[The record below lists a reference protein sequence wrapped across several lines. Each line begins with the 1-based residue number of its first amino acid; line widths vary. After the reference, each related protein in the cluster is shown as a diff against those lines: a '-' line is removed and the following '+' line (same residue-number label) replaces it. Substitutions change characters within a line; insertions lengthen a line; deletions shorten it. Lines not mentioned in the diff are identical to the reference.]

1 MTFKLKT
8 LLASAAIGLAL
19 TACKAAENTVQ
30 KTGDTVAQK
39 AASITLPAGITKVE
53 SVGPAKGDQV
63 VIPYTKY
70 KLDNGLTVVLHEDK
84 SDPLVHVDVTYHV
97 GSGREE
103 PGRSGFAHFFEHM
116 MFQGS
121 ENVADEEHFKII
133 SESGGTLNGTTNG
146 DRTNYFETVPSN
158 QLEKML
164 WLEADRMGFFLDAV
178 TQEKFEVQRETVKN
192 ERGQRVD
199 NQPYGLRFERIGEA
213 MYPEGHPY
221 SWSTIGYLED
231 LDRADLTDLKKFF
244 LEWYG
249 PNNAT
254 LTIGGDLDK
263 QQTLEWV
270 NTYFGNIPAGPEVEK
285 PKKQPAVLDKDRY
298 ISLED
303 NVQLPE
309 LNMVWPTVYANHPDE
324 APLDVL
330 QNIIGGGQTSLLYKN
345 LQKPGLAVAAFNFHR
360 CAEISCT
367 FNILV
372 RPNPRR
378 VKGLAEIESI
388 VRESFVEFE
397 GRGVEDDDLTRVK
410 SSIVSG
416 LIYGLESVSGKMSQ
430 LAAYETYRDNPNGI
444 GDDIAR
450 YENVTKADVMRVY
463 EKYIKNKPAVIMSI
477 VPKGKPEMIAAADTW
492 ERYERTIPDTSGES
506 KDFSWTRP
514 TDPEGLDR
522 SQIPPAGA
530 NNPAVKA
537 PNTYEFSVGDGIEV
551 LGARNTEV
559 PTTTINLRIKAGQSH
574 ESLDK
579 LGLAAMTAGL
589 LNEGTTERTAEE
601 LSNELAKLGSSV
613 TFNAGDTFST
623 MNIRTLTKNLDATMA
638 IAMEKLLKPKFDQT
652 DFDRDKANTLQGI
665 KSNKKQAAPTA
676 SNIFNKMMY
685 GTDNPTA
692 YANTGTE
699 ETVEN
704 ITLDDV
710 KAFYA
715 EHYSPKIA
723 SVIAVSDLGKG
734 AMKKA
739 LAPLADWTGGNVAG
753 ADTKA
758 FPELAGGTIFFV
770 DKPNAA
776 QSEIRIGKRA
786 LPYDATGDYYKSN
799 VMNYP
804 LGGAFNSRINL
815 NLRENKGYTYG
826 ARSFFNGNENGGW
839 YRAGAGVRADATA
852 ASIVEFV
859 NEIEGYYANG
869 VSEEEIAFTQSS
881 LGQSDARAYET
892 PRQKLGFLSRMATYG
907 LKPNHVDEQA
917 AILAKMTKTDFDALA
932 KQHLSLDDM
941 IMVVIG
947 DKAKV
952 YDEVAALGYKMVE
965 IDADGNPK

>member
-1 MTFKLKT
+1 MTIKLKT
-8 LLASAAIGLAL
+8 LLATAAIGLAL

-199 NQPYGLRFERIGEA
+199 NRPYGLLFERVGEA

-231 LDRADLTDLKKFF
+231 LDRASLTDLKKFF

-254 LTIGGDLDK
+254 ITIGGDFDTK
-263 QQTLEWV
+263 QTLEWV
-270 NTYFGNIPAGPEVEK
+270 KTYFGTIPAGPEQADPEFI
-285 PKKQPAVLDKDRY
+285 PISLDEDRY

-303 NVQLPE
+303 NVQLP
-309 LNMVWPTVYANHPDE
+309 LLYMSWPTVHANHPDE

-330 QNIIGGGQTSLLYKN
+330 ANILGQGQTSILYKN
-345 LQKPGLAVAAFNFHR
+345 IQKPGLTVQASANHGCREIHCTLTLFTLANPAKVQKLGDLEEKMRAAF
-360 CAEISCT
+360 
-367 FNILV
+367 
-372 RPNPRR
+372 
-378 VKGLAEIESI
+378 G
-388 VRESFVEFE
+388 EFE
-397 GRGVEDDDLTRVK
+397 TRGVMDDDLTRVK
-410 SSIVSG
+410 SSIVSS
-416 LIYGLESVSGKMSQ
+416 LIYGLESVSGKVSQ
-430 LAAYETYRDNPNGI
+430 LAAYETYRNNPNGI

-450 YENVTKADVMRVY
+450 YENVTKSDVMGVY
-463 EKYIKNKPAVIMSI
+463 NKYVKDQKAVIMSI
-477 VPKGKPEMIAAADTW
+477 VPKGASSMIAQADTW
-492 ERYERTIPDTSGES
+492 ERYERTIPDTSGEPD
-506 KDFSWTRP
+506 DFNWTRP

-522 SQIPPAGA
+522 SIQPPAGA
-530 NNPAVKA
+530 NNPQIKA

-574 ESLDK
+574 ETLDK

-589 LNEGTTERTAEE
+589 LNEGTTERSAED
-601 LSNELAKLGSSV
+601 LSNELDKLGSSV
-613 TFNAGDTFST
+613 SFNAGDAFST
-623 MNIRTLTKNLDATMA
+623 MSIRTLTKNLDATMA

-652 DFDRDKANTLQGI
+652 DFDRDKANALQGI
-665 KSNKKQAAPTA
+665 KANKKEAAPTA

-692 YANTGTE
+692 YANSGTE
-699 ETVEN
+699 DTVEN

-723 SVIAVSDLGKG
+723 SVIAVSDLGES

-739 LAPLADWTGGNVAG
+739 LAPLADWTGGNVEVSE
-753 ADTKA
+753 TKA
-758 FPELAGGTIFFV
+758 FPKLAGGTIFFV
-770 DKPNAA
+770 DKPGAA

-815 NLRENKGYTYG
+815 NLREDKGYSYG

-859 NEIEGYYANG
+859 KEIESYYTNG

-907 LKPNHVDEQA
+907 LKADHVDKQA
-917 AILAKMTKTDFDALA
+917 DILANMTKADFDALA
-932 KQHLSLDDM
+932 KQHLNLDDM
-941 IMVVIG
+941 IMVVVG

-952 YDEVAALGYKMVE
+952 YDEVAALDYKMVE

>member
-1 MTFKLKT
+1 MTSKFKT

-19 TACKAAENTVQ
+19 AACGAADEISSDVKA
-30 KTGDTVAQK
+30 VASQ
-39 AASITLPAGITKVE
+39 ITLPAGVTLVE
-53 SVGPAKGDQV
+53 TVKPATGDEV

-199 NQPYGLRFERIGEA
+199 NRPYGLLFERVGEA

-231 LDRADLTDLKKFF
+231 LDRASLTDLKKFF

-254 LTIGGDLDK
+254 LTIGGDMDPA
-263 QQTLEWV
+263 QTLEWV
-270 NTYFGNIPAGPEVEK
+270 KTYFGTIPAGP
-285 PKKQPAVLDKDRY
+285 KQADPVFEPIKLDADRY

-303 NVQLPE
+303 NVQLP
-309 LNMVWPTVYANHPDE
+309 LLYMAWPTVHANHPDE

-330 QNIIGGGQTSLLYKN
+330 ANILGQGQTSILYKN
-345 LQKPGLAVAAFNFHR
+345 VSKPGLTVQASAGHGCREIHCTLTLLGVA
-360 CAEISCT
+360 
-367 FNILV
+367 
-372 RPNPRR
+372 NPAK
-378 VKGLAEIESI
+378 VQKLGDLESI
-388 VRESFVEFE
+388 MRASFAEFE
-397 GRGVEDDDLTRVK
+397 ERGVMDDDLTRVK
-410 SSIVSG
+410 SDIVSG
-416 LIYGLESVSGKMSQ
+416 MIYGLESVSGKISQ

-450 YENVTKADVMRVY
+450 YEGVTKADVLRVY
-463 EKYIKNKPAVIMSI
+463 EQYIKGNSAVVMSI
-477 VPKGKPEMIAAADTW
+477 VPKGKPEMIAKADTW
-492 ERYERTIPDTSGES
+492 QRYERTLPDFSNES
-506 KDFSWTRP
+506 DDFSWTRP
-514 TDPEGLDR
+514 GDPDGLDR
-522 SQIPPAGA
+522 SVMPQAGP
-530 NNPAVKA
+530 NNPQIKA
-537 PNTYEFSVGDGIEV
+537 PDTYEFSVGDGIEV

-559 PTTTINLRIKAGQSH
+559 PTTTIRLRMKAGQSH
-574 ESLDK
+574 ETLDK
-579 LGLAAMTAGL
+579 MGLASMTAGL
-589 LNEGTTERTAEE
+589 LNEATTERTVEE
-601 LSNELAKLGSSV
+601 LSNELDKLGSSV
-613 TFNAGDTFST
+613 SFGSGDTFST

-652 DFDRDKANTLQGI
+652 DFDRDKSNALQGI
-665 KSNKKQAAPTA
+665 KANKKEASLTA
-676 SNIFNKMMY
+676 SNLFNKMMY
-685 GTDNPTA
+685 GADNPTA
-692 YANTGTE
+692 YANSGTE
-699 ETVEN
+699 ETVES

-715 EHYSPKIA
+715 ANYSPKIA
-723 SVIAVSDLGKG
+723 SIVAVSDLDEA
-734 AMKKA
+734 AMKQA
-739 LAPLADWTGGNVAG
+739 LAPLADWTGNDVAS
-753 ADTKA
+753 AEMNP
-758 FPELAGGTIFFV
+758 FPSLASGTLFFV
-770 DKPNAA
+770 DKPGAA

-786 LPYDATGDYYKSN
+786 LPYDATGEYYKST

-815 NLRENKGYTYG
+815 NLREDKGYTYG
-826 ARSFFNGNENGGW
+826 ARSFFSGNEDGGW

-859 NEIEGYYANG
+859 KEIEGFYNDGAT
-869 VSEEEIAFTQSS
+869 EEELAFTKSS

-892 PRQKLGFLSRMATYG
+892 PRQKLGFLSRMATYDLDAG
-907 LKPNHVDEQA
+907 HVDEQA
-917 AILAKMTKTDFDALA
+917 AILDAMSKADMDALA
-932 KQHLSLDDM
+932 KTHLNLDDM
-941 IMVVIG
+941 IMIVVG
-947 DKAKV
+947 DKATV
-952 YDEVAALGYKMVE
+952 YDDVAALGYKMVDV
-965 IDADGNPK
+965 DADGNPI

>member
-1 MTFKLKT
+1 MTSIFKT

-19 TACKAAENTVQ
+19 TACKGADGSST
-30 KTGDTVAQK
+30 K
-39 AASITLPAGITKVE
+39 AASVIVPDGFTKVE
-53 SVGPAKGDQV
+53 TVAAAKGDEV
-63 VIPYTKY
+63 VIPFTKY

-146 DRTNYFETVPSN
+146 DRTNYFQTVPSN

-199 NQPYGLRFERIGEA
+199 NRPYGLLWERVGEA

-231 LDRADLTDLKKFF
+231 LDRASLTDLKKFF

-254 LTIGGDLDK
+254 ITIGGDFDTE
-263 QQTLEWV
+263 QTLEWV
-270 NTYFGNIPAGPEVEK
+270 KTYFGTIPAGTEHADPEFVPITLEE
-285 PKKQPAVLDKDRY
+285 DHY

-303 NVQLPE
+303 NVQLP
-309 LNMVWPTVYANHPDE
+309 LLYMSWPTVHANHPDE

-330 QNIIGGGQTSLLYKN
+330 ANILGQGQTSILYKN
-345 LQKPGLAVAAFNFHR
+345 IQKPGLTVQASASHGCREIHCTLTLFTLANPAKVQQLGDLEEKMRAAF
-360 CAEISCT
+360 
-367 FNILV
+367 
-372 RPNPRR
+372 
-378 VKGLAEIESI
+378 G
-388 VRESFVEFE
+388 EFE
-397 GRGVEDDDLTRVK
+397 ERGVMDDDLTRVK

-416 LIYGLESVSGKMSQ
+416 LIYGLESVSGKVSQ

-450 YENVTKADVMRVY
+450 YEGVTKADVMRVY
-463 EKYIKNKPAVIMSI
+463 DQYIKDQKAVIMSI
-477 VPKGKPEMIAAADTW
+477 VPKGAGSMIAKEDTW
-492 ERYERTIPDTSGES
+492 ARYERTIPDFNDTED
-506 KDFSWTRP
+506 DFSWTRP
-514 TDPEGLDR
+514 EDPEGLDR
-522 SQIPPAGA
+522 SVMPPAGD
-530 NNPAVKA
+530 NIPQIKA
-537 PNTYEFSVGDGIEV
+537 PDTYTFETGNGIEV
-551 LGARNTEV
+551 LAARNTEV
-559 PTTTINLRIKAGQSH
+559 PTTTISLRIKAGQSH

-579 LGLAAMTAGL
+579 LGLASMTAGL
-589 LNEGTTERTAEE
+589 LNEATTERTVEE
-601 LSNELAKLGSSV
+601 LSNELDKLGSSV
-613 TFNAGDTFST
+613 SFGAGDTFST
-623 MNIRTLTKNLDATMA
+623 MRIRTLTRNLDATMA
-638 IAMEKLLKPKFDQT
+638 IAMEKLLKPKFDQE
-652 DFDRDKANTLQGI
+652 DFDRDQANALQGI
-665 KSNKKQAAPTA
+665 KANKKEASATA
-676 SNIFNKMMY
+676 STLFNKMMY

-692 YANTGTE
+692 YPGSGTE
-699 ETVEN
+699 ESVAN
-704 ITLDDV
+704 ISLDDV

-715 EHYSPKIA
+715 DHYSPQIA
-723 SVIAVSDLGKG
+723 SIVAVSDLNEA

-739 LAPLADWTGGNVAG
+739 LAPLADWEGGDVPA
-753 ADTKA
+753 ATMKP
-758 FPELAGGTIFFV
+758 FPELEAGTLYFV
-770 DKPNAA
+770 DKPDAA

-786 LPYDATGDYYKSN
+786 LPYDATGDYYKST

-815 NLRENKGYTYG
+815 NLREDKGYTYG
-826 ARSFFNGNENGGW
+826 ARSFFSGNESGGW

-852 ASIVEFV
+852 ASITEFV
-859 NEIEGYYANG
+859 NEIEGYFADG
-869 VSEEEIAFTQSS
+869 ATEEEVAFTQSS

-907 LKPNHVDEQA
+907 LKADHVDEQA
-917 AILAKMTKTDFDALA
+917 DILANMTKSDFDALA
-932 KQHLSLDDM
+932 KSNLNLDEM
-941 IMVVIG
+941 IMIVVG

-952 YDEVAALGYKMVE
+952 YDEVAALGFNMVE

>member
-1 MTFKLKT
+1 MTFKIKT
-8 LLASAAIGLAL
+8 LLASAAIGIAL
-19 TACKAAENTVQ
+19 TACGAADGPSLDMASYTVP
-30 KTGDTVAQK
+30 D
-39 AASITLPAGITKVE
+39 GITKIETV
-53 SVGPAKGDQV
+53 AATDGDQV

-70 KLDNGLTVVLHEDK
+70 QLDNGLTVVLHEDK

-199 NQPYGLRFERIGEA
+199 NRPYGLLFERVGEA

-231 LDRADLTDLKKFF
+231 LDRASLTDLKKFF

-249 PNNAT
+249 TNNAT
-254 LTIGGDLDK
+254 LTIGGDFDTE
-263 QQTLEWV
+263 QTLEWIKL
-270 NTYFGNIPAGPEVEK
+270 YFGTIPAGPEQEDPEFV
-285 PKKQPAVLDKDRY
+285 PITLDEDRY

-303 NVQLPE
+303 NVQLP
-309 LNMVWPTVYANHPDE
+309 LLYMSWPTVHANHPDE

-330 QNIIGGGQTSLLYKN
+330 ANILGQGQTSILYKN
-345 LQKPGLAVAAFNFHR
+345 IQKPGLTVQASAGHGCREIHCSLTLFTLANPAIVQKLGDLEEKMRAAF
-360 CAEISCT
+360 
-367 FNILV
+367 
-372 RPNPRR
+372 
-378 VKGLAEIESI
+378 G
-388 VRESFVEFE
+388 EFE
-397 GRGVEDDDLTRVK
+397 ERGVMDDDLTRVK

-416 LIYGLESVSGKMSQ
+416 LIYGLESVSGKVSQ
-430 LAAYETYRDNPNGI
+430 LAAYETYRDSPNGI

-463 EKYIKNKPAVIMSI
+463 NQYIKDQKAVIMSI
-477 VPKGKPEMIAAADTW
+477 VPKGASSMIAREDTW
-492 ERYERTIPDTSGES
+492 QRYERTIPEFNDSDE
-506 KDFSWTRP
+506 DFSWTRP
-514 TDPEGLDR
+514 EDPEGLDR
-522 SQIPPAGA
+522 SVMPPAGD
-530 NNPAVKA
+530 NIPQIKA
-537 PNTYEFSVGDGIEV
+537 PDTYTFTTSNGIDV
-551 LGARNTEV
+551 LAARNTEV
-559 PTTTINLRIKAGQSH
+559 PTTTISLRIKAGQSH

-579 LGLAAMTAGL
+579 LGLASMTAGL
-589 LNEGTTERTAEE
+589 LNEATTERSVEE
-601 LSNELAKLGSSV
+601 LSNELDKLGSSV
-613 TFNAGDTFST
+613 SFSAGDTFST
-623 MNIRTLTKNLDATMA
+623 MRIRTLTRNLDETLA
-638 IAMEKLLKPKFDQT
+638 IAMEKLLKPKFDQA
-652 DFDRDKANTLQGI
+652 DFDRDKANALQGI
-665 KSNKKQAAPTA
+665 KANKKEASATA
-676 SNIFNKMMY
+676 SNLFNKMMY

-692 YANTGTE
+692 YANSGTE
-699 ETVEN
+699 ESVAN

-715 EHYSPKIA
+715 THYSPQIA
-723 SVIAVSDLGKG
+723 SVVAVSDLNEA

-739 LAPLADWTGGNVAG
+739 LAPLSDWTGGEVPSKEM
-753 ADTKA
+753 KA
-758 FPELAGGTIFFV
+758 FPQLETGTLYFV
-770 DKPNAA
+770 DKPDAA

-815 NLRENKGYTYG
+815 NLREDKGYTYG
-826 ARSFFNGNENGGW
+826 ARSFFSGDENGGW

-859 NEIEGYYANG
+859 NEIQGYYTDGATD
-869 VSEEEIAFTQSS
+869 EEVAFTQSS

-907 LKPNHVDEQA
+907 LKADHVDEQA
-917 AILAKMTKTDFDALA
+917 EILENMTKADFDRLAKT
-932 KQHLSLDDM
+932 HLNLDDM
-941 IMVVIG
+941 IMIVIG

-952 YDEVAALGYKMVE
+952 YDEVAALGYNMVE
-965 IDADGNPK
+965 IDADGNPI

>member
-1 MTFKLKT
+1 MTFKLKA
-8 LLASAAIGLAL
+8 LLVSAAIGMAL

-30 KTGDTVAQK
+30 KT
-39 AASITLPAGITKVE
+39 ASTLLPTGITKIE
-53 SVGPAKGDQV
+53 TIAPGTGDQV

-199 NQPYGLRFERIGEA
+199 NRPYGLLFERVGEA
-213 MYPEGHPY
+213 MFPEGHPY

-231 LDRADLTDLKKFF
+231 LDRASLTDLKKFF

-249 PNNAT
+249 PNNAVV
-254 LTIGGDLDK
+254 TIGGDFDTA
-263 QQTLEWV
+263 QTLEWV
-270 NTYFGNIPAGPEVEK
+270 KTYFGTIPAGPVQDD
-285 PKKQPAVLDKDRY
+285 PKFVPISLDEDRY

-303 NVQLPE
+303 NVQLP
-309 LNMVWPTVYANHPDE
+309 LLYMSWPTVHANHPDE

-330 QNIIGGGQTSLLYKN
+330 ANILGQGQTSILYKN
-345 LQKPGLAVAAFNFHR
+345 IQKPGLTVQASSGHGCREIHCSFTLFTLANPAKVQNLGDLETKMRDAF
-360 CAEISCT
+360 
-367 FNILV
+367 
-372 RPNPRR
+372 
-378 VKGLAEIESI
+378 G
-388 VRESFVEFE
+388 EFE
-397 GRGVEDDDLTRVK
+397 TRGVLDDDLTRVK

-416 LIYGLESVSGKMSQ
+416 LIYGLESVSGKVSQ

-463 EKYIKNKPAVIMSI
+463 NQYIKDQHAVVMSI
-477 VPKGKPEMIAAADTW
+477 VPKGAGRMIARADTW

-506 KDFSWTRP
+506 TDFNWTRP
-514 TDPEGLDR
+514 EDPEGLDR
-522 SQIPPAGA
+522 SVQPSAGD
-530 NNPAVKA
+530 NNPQVKA
-537 PNTYEFSVGDGIEV
+537 PDTYEFSVGDGIEV

-559 PTTTINLRIKAGQSH
+559 PTTTISLRIEAGQSH
-574 ESLDK
+574 ETLDK
-579 LGLAAMTAGL
+579 LGLASMTAGL
-589 LNEGTTERTAEE
+589 LNEATTERSVEA
-601 LSNELAKLGSSV
+601 LSNELDKLGSSV
-613 TFNAGDTFST
+613 SFSAGDRFST
-623 MNIRTLTKNLDATMA
+623 MRIRTLTRNLDATMA
-638 IAMEKLLKPKFDQT
+638 IAMEKLLQPKFDPA
-652 DFDRDKANTLQGI
+652 DFERDKANALQSI
-665 KSNKKQAAPTA
+665 KANKKEAAQTA
-676 SNIFNKMMY
+676 STLFNKMMY

-699 ETVEN
+699 ESVAN

-715 EHYSPKIA
+715 AHYSPKIA
-723 SVIAVSDLGKG
+723 SVIAVSDLDKT
-734 AMKKA
+734 AMENA
-739 LAPLADWTGGNVAG
+739 LAPLAEWTGGKVPA
-753 ADTKA
+753 AEIKP
-758 FPELAGGTIFFV
+758 FPELTGGTLFFV

-786 LPYDATGDYYKSN
+786 LPYDATGDYFKST

-815 NLRENKGYTYG
+815 NLREDKGYTYG
-826 ARSFFNGNENGGW
+826 ARSSFNGDTNGGW

-859 NEIEGYYANG
+859 KEIEGYYANG

-907 LKPNHVDEQA
+907 LKADHVDKQA
-917 AILAKMTKTDFDALA
+917 AILSKMTKADFDAIA
-932 KQHLSLDDM
+932 KEHLNLDDM
-941 IMVVIG
+941 IMIVIG
-947 DKAKV
+947 DKAAV
-952 YDEVAALGYKMVE
+952 YDDVAALGYKMVE

>member
-1 MTFKLKT
+1 MTFKLKV

-19 TACKAAENTVQ
+19 TACKDA
-30 KTGDTVAQK
+30 DTPRIDV
-39 AASITLPAGITKVE
+39 ASITLPSGVTKVE
-53 SVGPAKGDQV
+53 TVADAKGDQV

-103 PGRSGFAHFFEHM
+103 AGRSGFAHFFEHM
-116 MFQGS
+116 LFQGS
-121 ENVADEEHFKII
+121 ENVADEQHFKLI
-133 SESGGTLNGTTNG
+133 SESGGTLNGSTSG
-146 DRTNYFETVPSN
+146 DRTNYYETVPSN

-178 TQEKFEVQRETVKN
+178 TQESFEVQRETVKN

-231 LDRADLTDLKKFF
+231 LDRADLNDLKKFF
-244 LEWYG
+244 GDWYG

-254 LTIGGDLDK
+254 ITIGGDLDK

-270 NTYFGNIPAGPEVEK
+270 KTYFGTIPAGPEVGK
-285 PKKQPAVLDKDRY
+285 PAKDLVTLDKDRY

-303 NVQLPE
+303 NVQLAE
-309 LNMVWPTVYANHPDE
+309 LNMVWPTVYANHPDK

-330 QNIIGGGQTSLLYKN
+330 ENIMGGGQTSLFYKN
-345 LQKPGLAVAAFNFHR
+345 LQKPGLAVVAANFHR
-360 CAEISCT
+360 CQEVSCT
-367 FNILV
+367 FNVLI
-372 RPNPRR
+372 RPNPTK
-378 VKGLAEIESI
+378 VSGLAEIETI
-388 VRESFVEFE
+388 VRDSFVEFE
-397 GRGVEDDDLTRVK
+397 SRGVQDDDLTRVK
-410 SSIVSG
+410 SSIVSN

-477 VPKGKPEMIAAADTW
+477 VPKGKPEMIAAPDTW
-492 ERYERTIPDTSGES
+492 ERYERTLPDTSGEVN
-506 KDFSWTRP
+506 DFKWVRP
-514 TDPEGLDR
+514 SDPEGLDR
-522 SQIPPAGA
+522 SQIPPAGP
-530 NNPAVKA
+530 NNPAIKA
-537 PNTYEFSVGDGIEV
+537 PDTYEFSVGDGIEV

-559 PTTTINLRIKAGQSH
+559 PTTTINLRIKTGQSH
-574 ESLDK
+574 ETLEK
-579 LGLAAMTAGL
+579 LGLASITAGL

-601 LSNELAKLGSSV
+601 LSNELAKLGSTVS
-613 TFNAGDTFST
+613 FNSGDAFST
-623 MNIRTLTKNLDATMA
+623 MSIRTLTKNLDATVA
-638 IAMEKLLKPKFDQT
+638 IAMEKLLKPKFDQA
-652 DFDRDKANTLQGI
+652 DFDRDKANALQGI
-665 KSNKKQAAPTA
+665 KASKKNAGVTA
-676 SNIFNKMMY
+676 SNLFNKMMY

-692 YANTGTE
+692 YANSGTE
-699 ETVEN
+699 SSVAN
-704 ITLDDV
+704 VTLDDV

-715 EHYSPKIA
+715 DHYSPKIA
-723 SVIAVSDLGKG
+723 SVIAVSDLNEA

-739 LAPLADWTGGNVAG
+739 LSPLSDWAG
-753 ADTKA
+753 SDVVSAEMKA
-758 FPELAGGTIFFV
+758 FPDLAKGTLFFV

-786 LPYDATGDYYKSN
+786 LPYDATGEYYKSN

-815 NLRENKGYTYG
+815 NLREDKGYSYG

-839 YRAGAGVRADATA
+839 YRAGAAVRADATA

-859 NEIEGYYANG
+859 NEIKSYHADGATA
-869 VSEEEIAFTQSS
+869 EEIAFTQAS

-907 LKPNHVDEQA
+907 LKASHVDEQA
-917 AILAKMTKTDFDALA
+917 DVLAKMTKTDFDALA
-932 KQHLSLDDM
+932 KTHLDLDDM
-941 IMVVIG
+941 IMVVVG

-965 IDADGNPK
+965 VDADGNPK

>member
-1 MTFKLKT
+1 MTSIFKT

-19 TACKAAENTVQ
+19 TACKGADGSSTN
-30 KTGDTVAQK
+30 
-39 AASITLPAGITKVE
+39 AASVSVPDGFTKVE
-53 SVGPAKGDQV
+53 TVAAAMGDQV
-63 VIPYTKY
+63 VIPFTKY

-146 DRTNYFETVPSN
+146 DRTNYFQTVPSN

-199 NQPYGLRFERIGEA
+199 NRPYGLLWERVGEA

-231 LDRADLTDLKKFF
+231 LDRASLTDLKKFF

-254 LTIGGDLDK
+254 ITIGGDFDTE
-263 QQTLEWV
+263 QTLEWV
-270 NTYFGNIPAGPEVEK
+270 KTYFGTIPAGTEHADPEFVPITLEE
-285 PKKQPAVLDKDRY
+285 DRY

-303 NVQLPE
+303 NVQLP
-309 LNMVWPTVYANHPDE
+309 LLYMSWPTVHANHPDE

-330 QNIIGGGQTSLLYKN
+330 ANILGQGQTSILYKN
-345 LQKPGLAVAAFNFHR
+345 IQKPGLTVQASASHGCREIHCTLTLFTLANPAKVQQLGDLEEKMRAAF
-360 CAEISCT
+360 
-367 FNILV
+367 
-372 RPNPRR
+372 
-378 VKGLAEIESI
+378 G
-388 VRESFVEFE
+388 EFE
-397 GRGVEDDDLTRVK
+397 ERGVMDDDLTRVK

-416 LIYGLESVSGKMSQ
+416 LIYGLESVSGKVSQ

-450 YENVTKADVMRVY
+450 YEGVTKADVMRVY
-463 EKYIKNKPAVIMSI
+463 NQYIKDQKAVIMSI
-477 VPKGKPEMIAAADTW
+477 VPKGAGSMIAKEDTW
-492 ERYERTIPDTSGES
+492 ERYERTIPDFNDAED
-506 KDFSWTRP
+506 DFSWTRP
-514 TDPEGLDR
+514 EDPEGLDR
-522 SQIPPAGA
+522 SVMPPAGD
-530 NNPAVKA
+530 NIPQIKA
-537 PNTYEFSVGDGIEV
+537 PDTYTFETGNGIEV
-551 LGARNTEV
+551 LAARNTEV
-559 PTTTINLRIKAGQSH
+559 PTTTISLRIKAGQSH

-579 LGLAAMTAGL
+579 LGLASMTAGL
-589 LNEGTTERTAEE
+589 LNEATTERTVEE
-601 LSNELAKLGSSV
+601 LSNELDKLGSSV
-613 TFNAGDTFST
+613 SFGAGDTFST
-623 MNIRTLTKNLDATMA
+623 MRIRTLTRNLDATMA
-638 IAMEKLLKPKFDQT
+638 IAMEKLLKPKFDQA
-652 DFDRDKANTLQGI
+652 DFDRDQANALQGI
-665 KSNKKQAAPTA
+665 KANKKEASATA
-676 SNIFNKMMY
+676 STLFNKMMY

-692 YANTGTE
+692 YPGTGTE
-699 ETVEN
+699 ESVSN

-715 EHYSPKIA
+715 DHYSPQIA
-723 SVIAVSDLGKG
+723 SIVAVSDLNEA

-739 LAPLADWTGGNVAG
+739 LDPLADWEGSDVPAATM
-753 ADTKA
+753 KP
-758 FPELAGGTIFFV
+758 FPELEAGTLYFV
-770 DKPNAA
+770 DKPDAA

-786 LPYDATGDYYKSN
+786 LPYDATGDYYKST

-815 NLRENKGYTYG
+815 NLREDKGYTYG
-826 ARSFFNGNENGGW
+826 ARSFFSGNESGGW

-852 ASIVEFV
+852 ASITEFV
-859 NEIEGYYANG
+859 NEIEGYFADG
-869 VSEEEIAFTQSS
+869 ATEEEVAFTQSS

-907 LKPNHVDEQA
+907 LKADHVDEQA
-917 AILAKMTKTDFDALA
+917 DILANMTKADFDALA
-932 KQHLSLDDM
+932 KSNLNLDEM
-941 IMVVIG
+941 IMIVVG

-952 YDEVAALGYKMVE
+952 YDEVAALGFNMVE

>member
-1 MTFKLKT
+1 MTFKPKT
-8 LLASAAIGLAL
+8 LLVTAAIGMAL
-19 TACKAAENTVQ
+19 TACKAAETTAN
-30 KTGDTVAQK
+30 KT
-39 AASITLPAGITKVE
+39 ASTLLPSGVTKIE
-53 SVGPAKGDQV
+53 TIPPAKGDQV

-133 SESGGTLNGTTNG
+133 SESGGTLNGTTNS

-199 NQPYGLRFERIGEA
+199 NRPYGLLFERVGEA
-213 MYPEGHPY
+213 MFPEGHPY

-231 LDRADLTDLKKFF
+231 LDRASLTDLKKFF

-249 PNNAT
+249 PNNAVI
-254 LTIGGDLDK
+254 TIGGDFDTA
-263 QQTLEWV
+263 QTLEWV
-270 NTYFGNIPAGPEVEK
+270 KTYFGTIPAGPV
-285 PKKQPAVLDKDRY
+285 QPDPEFVPISLEEDRY

-303 NVQLPE
+303 NVQLP
-309 LNMVWPTVYANHPDE
+309 LLYMSWPTVHANHADE

-330 QNIIGGGQTSLLYKN
+330 ANILGQGQTSILYKN
-345 LQKPGLAVAAFNFHR
+345 IQKPGLTVQAASSHGCREIHCSFTLFTLANPAKVQNLADLETKMRAAF
-360 CAEISCT
+360 
-367 FNILV
+367 
-372 RPNPRR
+372 
-378 VKGLAEIESI
+378 G
-388 VRESFVEFE
+388 EFE
-397 GRGVEDDDLTRVK
+397 TRGVLDDDLTRVK

-416 LIYGLESVSGKMSQ
+416 LIYGLESVSGKVSQ

-463 EKYIKNKPAVIMSI
+463 NQYIKDQHAVVMSI
-477 VPKGKPEMIAAADTW
+477 VPKGASHMIAKPDTW

-506 KDFSWTRP
+506 TDFNWTRP
-514 TDPEGLDR
+514 EDPEGLDR
-522 SQIPPAGA
+522 SVQPPAGD
-530 NNPAVKA
+530 NNPQVKA
-537 PNTYEFSVGDGIEV
+537 PDTYEFSVGDGIEV

-559 PTTTINLRIKAGQSH
+559 PTTTISLRIEAGQSH
-574 ESLDK
+574 ETLDK
-579 LGLAAMTAGL
+579 LGLASMTAGL
-589 LNEGTTERTAEE
+589 LNEATTERSVEA
-601 LSNELAKLGSSV
+601 LSNELDKLGSSV
-613 TFNAGDTFST
+613 SVSAGDKFST
-623 MNIRTLTKNLDATMA
+623 MRIRTLTRNLDATMA
-638 IAMEKLLKPKFDQT
+638 IAMEKLLKPKFDT
-652 DFDRDKANTLQGI
+652 ADFERDKANALQSI
-665 KSNKKQAAPTA
+665 KASKKEAAQTA
-676 SNIFNKMMY
+676 STLFNKMMY

-699 ETVEN
+699 DTVAN

-715 EHYSPKIA
+715 AHYSPKIA
-723 SVIAVSDLGKG
+723 SVIAVSDLNEA

-739 LAPLADWTGGNVAG
+739 LAPLADWTGGEVPAAEINP
-753 ADTKA
+753 
-758 FPELAGGTIFFV
+758 FPELAGGTLFFV

-786 LPYDATGDYYKSN
+786 LPYDATGDHYKSN
-799 VMNYP
+799 VMNFP

-815 NLRENKGYTYG
+815 NLREDKGYTYG
-826 ARSFFNGNENGGW
+826 ARSSFNGDTNGGW
-839 YRAGAGVRADATA
+839 YRASAGVRADATA

-859 NEIEGYYANG
+859 NEIQDYYTNG
-869 VSEEEIAFTQSS
+869 VTQEEIAFTQSAI
-881 LGQSDARAYET
+881 GQSDARAYET
-892 PRQKLGFLSRMATYG
+892 PRQKLDFLSRMATYG
-907 LKPNHVDEQA
+907 LKADYVDAQA
-917 AILAKMTKTDFDALA
+917 DILAKMTKADFDAIA
-932 KQHLSLDDM
+932 KEHLNLDDM
-941 IMVVIG
+941 IMIVIG
-947 DKAKV
+947 DKAAV

>member
-1 MTFKLKT
+1 MTSIFKT

-19 TACKAAENTVQ
+19 TACKGADGSSTN
-30 KTGDTVAQK
+30 
-39 AASITLPAGITKVE
+39 AASVSVPDGFTKVE
-53 SVGPAKGDQV
+53 TVAAAKGDQV
-63 VIPYTKY
+63 VIPFTKY

-146 DRTNYFETVPSN
+146 DRTNYFQTVPSN

-199 NQPYGLRFERIGEA
+199 NRPYGLLWERVGEA

-231 LDRADLTDLKKFF
+231 LDRASLTDLKKFF

-254 LTIGGDLDK
+254 ITIGGDFDTE
-263 QQTLEWV
+263 QTLEWV
-270 NTYFGNIPAGPEVEK
+270 KTYFGTIPAGTEHADPEFVPITLEE
-285 PKKQPAVLDKDRY
+285 DRY

-303 NVQLPE
+303 NVQLP
-309 LNMVWPTVYANHPDE
+309 LLYMSWPTVHANHPDE

-330 QNIIGGGQTSLLYKN
+330 ANILGQGQTSILYKN
-345 LQKPGLAVAAFNFHR
+345 IQKPGLTVQASASHGCREIHCTLTLFTLANPAKVQQLGDLEEKMRAAF
-360 CAEISCT
+360 
-367 FNILV
+367 
-372 RPNPRR
+372 
-378 VKGLAEIESI
+378 G
-388 VRESFVEFE
+388 EFE
-397 GRGVEDDDLTRVK
+397 ERGVMDDDLTRVK

-416 LIYGLESVSGKMSQ
+416 LIYGLESVSGKVSQ

-450 YENVTKADVMRVY
+450 YEGVTKEDVMRVY
-463 EKYIKNKPAVIMSI
+463 NQYIKDQKAVIMSI
-477 VPKGKPEMIAAADTW
+477 VPKGAGSMIAKEDTW
-492 ERYERTIPDTSGES
+492 ERYERTIPDFNDAED
-506 KDFSWTRP
+506 DFSWTRP
-514 TDPEGLDR
+514 EDPEGLDR
-522 SQIPPAGA
+522 SVMPSAGDNIPQI
-530 NNPAVKA
+530 KA
-537 PNTYEFSVGDGIEV
+537 PDTYTFETGNGIEV
-551 LGARNTEV
+551 LAARNTEV
-559 PTTTINLRIKAGQSH
+559 PTTTISLRIKAGQSH

-579 LGLAAMTAGL
+579 LGLASMTAGL
-589 LNEGTTERTAEE
+589 LNEATTERTVEE
-601 LSNELAKLGSSV
+601 LSNELDKLGSSV
-613 TFNAGDTFST
+613 SFGAGDTFST
-623 MNIRTLTKNLDATMA
+623 MRIRTLTRNLDATMA
-638 IAMEKLLKPKFDQT
+638 IAMEKLLKPKFDQA
-652 DFDRDKANTLQGI
+652 DFDRDQANALQGI
-665 KSNKKQAAPTA
+665 KANKKEASATA
-676 SNIFNKMMY
+676 STLFNKMMY

-692 YANTGTE
+692 YPGTGTE
-699 ETVEN
+699 ESVSN

-715 EHYSPKIA
+715 DHYSPQIA
-723 SVIAVSDLGKG
+723 SIVAVSDLNEA

-739 LAPLADWTGGNVAG
+739 LAPLADWEGGDVPA
-753 ADTKA
+753 ATLKP
-758 FPELAGGTIFFV
+758 FPELEAGTLYFV
-770 DKPNAA
+770 DKPDAA

-786 LPYDATGDYYKSN
+786 LPYDATGDYYKST

-815 NLRENKGYTYG
+815 NLREDKGYTYG
-826 ARSFFNGNENGGW
+826 ARSFFSGNESGGW

-852 ASIVEFV
+852 ASITEFV
-859 NEIEGYYANG
+859 NEIEGYFADG
-869 VSEEEIAFTQSS
+869 ATEEEVAFTQSS

-907 LKPNHVDEQA
+907 LKADHVDEQA
-917 AILAKMTKTDFDALA
+917 DILANMTKADFNALA
-932 KQHLSLDDM
+932 KSNLNLDEM
-941 IMVVIG
+941 IMIVVG

-952 YDEVAALGYKMVE
+952 YDEVAALGFNMVE

>member
-8 LLASAAIGLAL
+8 MLASAAIGLAL
-19 TACKAAENTVQ
+19 SACSGADAPKV
-30 KTGDTVAQK
+30 DVA
-39 AASITLPAGITKVE
+39 SMTLPSGITKIETVAA
-53 SVGPAKGDQV
+53 AKGDKV
-63 VIPYTKY
+63 VIPFTKY

-103 PGRSGFAHFFEHM
+103 AGRSGFAHFFEHM

-121 ENVADEEHFKII
+121 ENVADEQHFKII

-199 NQPYGLRFERIGEA
+199 NRPYGLLFERVGEA
-213 MYPEGHPY
+213 MFPEGHPY

-231 LDRADLTDLKKFF
+231 LDRATLTDLKKFF

-254 LTIGGDLDK
+254 ITIGGDFDAE
-263 QQTLEWV
+263 QTLEWV
-270 NTYFGNIPAGPEVEK
+270 KAYFGTIPAGPEKADPEYV
-285 PKKQPAVLDKDRY
+285 PVTLDKDRY

-303 NVQLPE
+303 NVQLP
-309 LNMVWPTVYANHPDE
+309 LLYMSWPTVHANHPDE

-330 QNIIGGGQTSLLYKN
+330 ANILGQGQTSILYKN
-345 LQKPGLAVAAFNFHR
+345 IQKPGLTVQASASHGCR
-360 CAEISCT
+360 EISCSLT
-367 FNILV
+367 LFTLA
-372 RPNPRR
+372 NPAKVQKLGDLETKMRAAF
-378 VKGLAEIESI
+378 G
-388 VRESFVEFE
+388 EFE
-397 GRGVEDDDLTRVK
+397 TRGVLDDDLTRVK

-416 LIYGLESVSGKMSQ
+416 LIYGLESVSGKVSQ

-450 YENVTKADVMRVY
+450 YEGVTKADVMRVY
-463 EKYIKNKPAVIMSI
+463 NQYVKDKPAVIMSI
-477 VPKGKPEMIAAADTW
+477 VPKGAGSMIAKADTW
-492 ERYERTIPDTSGES
+492 ERYERTLPDTSGETS
-506 KDFSWTRP
+506 DFNWTRP

-522 SQIPPAGA
+522 SKMPPAGD
-530 NNPAVKA
+530 NNPQIKA
-537 PNTYEFSVGDGIEV
+537 PDTYEFSVGDGIEV

-559 PTTTINLRIKAGQSH
+559 PTTTISIRVKAGQSH
-574 ESLDK
+574 ESLEK
-579 LGLAAMTAGL
+579 LGLASMTAGL
-589 LNEGTTERTAEE
+589 LNESTTERSVEE
-601 LSNELAKLGSSV
+601 LSNELDKLGSTVS
-613 TFNAGDTFST
+613 FSAGDNFST
-623 MNIRTLTKNLDATMA
+623 MRIRTLTQNLDATVA
-638 IAMEKLLKPKFDQT
+638 IAMEKLLKPKFDEA
-652 DFDRDKANTLQGI
+652 DFARDKANALQGI
-665 KSNKKQAAPTA
+665 KSSKKQAPVTA
-676 SNIFNKMMY
+676 SNLFNKMMY

-692 YANTGTE
+692 YANSGTE
-699 ETVEN
+699 ASVEN

-715 EHYSPKIA
+715 NHYSPKIA
-723 SVIAVSDLGKG
+723 SVIAVSDLNEA

-739 LAPLADWTGGNVAG
+739 LAPLSDWAGGEVPSVEM
-753 ADTKA
+753 KA
-758 FPELAGGTIFFV
+758 FPQLATGTLYFV
-770 DKPNAA
+770 DKPDAA

-786 LPYDATGDYYKSN
+786 LPYDATGDYFKST

-815 NLRENKGYTYG
+815 NLREDKGYSYG

-859 NEIEGYYANG
+859 NEMKGYHADG
-869 VSEEEIAFTQSS
+869 ATAEEIAFTQAS

-907 LKPNHVDEQA
+907 LKASHVDEQA
-917 AILAKMTKTDFDALA
+917 DILAKMTKADFDALA
-932 KQHLSLDDM
+932 KTHLDLDDM
-941 IMVVIG
+941 IMIVVG